1 MTYAKLT
8 ELFLQHH
15 RQNHSAANT
24 VVFYRTQLGQLARA
38 GLHSKA
44 IEKITPA
51 DILGA
56 LAEANEGKSPTT
68 QRSRAVALDQL
79 QKYAVTLGLL
89 AKPWCSK
96 LPKPAPRQ
104 RDRIPTD
111 AETKAILRHSN
122 ARFRLIYQA
131 LRLSGARPNELC
143 RAQIANFEADAS
155 GETGVIVL
163 QEHKTARKSGKP
175 RTIVVGRKLGKLL
188 RLAIGKRK
196 SGPLFQA
203 PRGNGWTVKNLSTQF
218 LRARTAAGL
227 DRELVLYSA
236 RHEAGTAFCR
246 EHGILQAS
254 RLLGHATINTTQRY
268 VHPDLE
274 ELKQAQD
281 AAHG

>member
-1 MTYAKLT
+1 VTYQKLT
-8 ELFLQHH
+8 ELFLTHH
-15 RQNHSAANT
+15 RQNQSAANT
-24 VVFYRTQLGQLARA
+24 VVFYRTQLGQLGRA
-38 GLHSKA
+38 GLHGQA
-44 IEKITPA
+44 IDKLTPA

-56 LAEANEGKSPTT
+56 LAEANDGKSPTT
-68 QRSRAVALDQL
+68 QRHRAVAVDQL

-89 AKPWCSK
+89 SKPWCSK
-96 LPKPAPRQ
+96 LPKPTPRQ

-111 AETKAILRHSN
+111 AETKALLRHSN

-143 RAQIANFEADAS
+143 RAQISNFEPDSS

-236 RHEAGTAFCR
+236 RHEAGTAFCK
-246 EHGILQAS
+246 EHGILKAS